1 MDRRQRKT
9 RAAIFTAFRS
19 LLSRKRYEQITVQ
32 DILDEA
38 DVGRSTFYAHFETK
52 DMLLEAMCNEIFDHI
67 FEGSLCDYREHGDNL
82 ESKLS
87 HILWHLYQQQADIL
101 AVLSGESSALF
112 LSYFR
117 QRLDAFFS
125 LYLEDF
131 SLDVPRDYLLHHLVG
146 SFTETVRW
154 SLKNGMKTSP
164 EETARYFLQVMGK

>member
-9 RAAIFTAFRS
+9 RAAIFKAFRS

-32 DILDEA
+32 EILDEA

-52 DMLLEAMCNEIFDHI
+52 DMLLEAMCSEIFDHI
-67 FEGSLCDYREHGDNL
+67 FEGSLCDYREHGNNL
-82 ESKLS
+82 HAKLS
-87 HILWHLYQQQADIL
+87 HILWHLHQQQADIL
-101 AVLSGESSALF
+101 AVLSGDSGALF
-112 LSYFR
+112 LGYFR

-131 SLDVPRDYLLHHLVG
+131 SMDVPRDYLLHHLVG

-154 SLKNGMKTSP
+154 SLKTGMKTGP
-164 EETARYFLQVMGK
+164 EETARYFLQVMGI